1 MLPLLL
7 VFVGV
12 GPSKRAHEPERQVR
26 SLRQGDIRNLLSG
39 IDESSLP
46 RVDAHFPVEAEESA
60 AAGDGAEAQVG
71 LLPIRLSA
79 PTTPLPS
86 VLPSTSQAA
95 LPLLRSQPGTE
106 LLAPPA
112 LCSQPGVE
120 LLPMPPALLEP
131 GAELLPLP
139 AIREMGAELMPM
151 PAIREPGAELLSMP
165 AVREPEA
172 EVVLLPAQLEPGV
185 GLLSMPAPLELGVGL
200 LSMPALLKPGAELLL
215 LPAIRKTGAEAEVVL
230 LPAPLEL
237 GAGLLL
243 MPAVREKEA
252 EVVTNLLA
260 VGTEPVTEPLPALYG
275 EAPTVAPSLPL
286 PTPIMTATP
295 VPLPNIRSLESAL
308 LEKEAQWRDLASE
321 AMQVAAAAY
330 YKQCDE
336 VAKAL
341 TRVHDDVEAECA
353 HALAICSDLQLE
365 VTQFECDN
373 AELRIAASEG
383 KLAALEQQQQLE
395 TLSAQLTQVRFWVR
409 VSPSPSPTNPIT
421 LTQTQTLTLT

>member
-1 MLPLLL
+1 M
-7 VFVGV
+7 
-12 GPSKRAHEPERQVR
+12 
-26 SLRQGDIRNLLSG
+26 
-39 IDESSLP
+39 
-46 RVDAHFPVEAEESA
+46 
-60 AAGDGAEAQVG
+60 
-71 LLPIRLSA
+71 
-79 PTTPLPS
+79 
-86 VLPSTSQAA
+86 
-95 LPLLRSQPGTE
+95 
-106 LLAPPA
+106 
-112 LCSQPGVE
+112 
-120 LLPMPPALLEP
+120 PALLEP
-131 GAELLPLP
+131 GVGLLSMP

-395 TLSAQLTQVRFWVR
+395 ALSAQLTQVRFWVR